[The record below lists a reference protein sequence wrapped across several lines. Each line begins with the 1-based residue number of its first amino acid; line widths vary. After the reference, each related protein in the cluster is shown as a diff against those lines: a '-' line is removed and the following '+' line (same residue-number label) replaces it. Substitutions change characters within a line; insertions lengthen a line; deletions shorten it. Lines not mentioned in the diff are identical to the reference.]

1 MNDSHI
7 GSLSEIKSFLD
18 LTAKVEFTSQSKK
31 ETYEWVEETLAKF
44 RYFSLRKKKER
55 MIVRKYMETMT
66 GLSRSQ
72 ITRLIAR
79 KKKTG
84 RILVKEGGRH
94 TFPKRY
100 GAEDVAALAETDKA
114 HACLSGSAT
123 RKIFERAY
131 RVYGEAKYEKLSR
144 ISVSHLYNLRDT
156 RQYRSNT
163 LFFTKTKGAAV
174 HIGIRKKPEP
184 DGRPGYLRIDTV
196 HQGDFDGE
204 KGVYHINVVDEVTQW
219 EIVGCVEKI
228 SEAHLAPLLRKLI
241 AEFPFII
248 RGFHSDNGSEYIN
261 GVVAKLLS
269 KLLVEQTKS
278 RPRHSNDNG
287 LVESKN
293 GGVVR
298 KHMGY
303 IHVPQRYASLINE
316 FYREHMNMYLNFHRP
331 SGFATDS
338 VDGKG
343 KVKKRY
349 DTYLT
354 PFEKLRTIE
363 KWEQYLKP
371 SVTKEQLLAIEKRES
386 DNACAAVLSKAKLEL
401 FTRIS
406 RESSKKPSVPIQ
418 FSTII

>member
-1 MNDSHI
+1 MNDSRI

-18 LTAKVEFTSQSKK
+18 LTAKVEFKSQSKK
-31 ETYEWVEETLAKF
+31 ETYEWLEESLAKF
-44 RYFSLRKKKER
+44 RYFSLRKKKDR
-55 MIVRKYMETMT
+55 MTVRKYLKTMT

-79 KKKTG
+79 KKTTG
-84 RILVKEGGRH
+84 RILIKESERH

-100 GAEDVAALAETDKA
+100 GTEDIGAIAETDKA
-114 HACLSGSAT
+114 HSCLSGPAT
-123 RKIFERAY
+123 RRIFERAY
-131 RVYGEAKYEKLSR
+131 RVYGDTKYEKLST

-163 LFFTKTKGAAV
+163 VFFTKTKATV
-174 HIGIRKKPEP
+174 IPLGIRKKPEP
-184 DGRPGYLRIDTV
+184 EGRPGYLRIDTV

-228 SEAHLAPLLRKLI
+228 SESFLAPLLEKLL
-241 AEFPFII
+241 AEFPFVV
-248 RGFHSDNGSEYIN
+248 RGFHSDNGSEYVN

-269 KLLVEQTKS
+269 KLLIEQTKS

-293 GGVVR
+293 GGIIR

-303 IHVPQRYASLINE
+303 VHVPQKHAEMTNE
-316 FYREHMNMYLNFHRP
+316 FYRAHMNVYLNFHRP

-338 VDGKG
+338 TDKKG
-343 KVKKRY
+343 KVKKKY

-363 KWEQYLKP
+363 NWEQYLKP
-371 SVTKEQLLAIEKRES
+371 HTTKEQLSATEKKES
-386 DNACAAVLSKAKLEL
+386 DNASAAALLKAKMEL
-401 FTRIS
+401 FTKIN
-406 RESSKKPSVPIQ
+406 RESSKKQNAPVQ
-418 FSTII
+418 FSTVI